1 MSESTTNA
9 KSVKAKVLSLQQLL
23 AKKYAFL
30 EGLPEK
36 ILESFGKLTRNFI
49 LIAYG
54 ASGNGKSNLILE
66 ILKALM
72 PHGSILYVS
81 FEEGHEA
88 SMQATAIRHLANLPD
103 ACIRFADHTMQF
115 DQLCTRLR
123 RQKSEQFIVID
134 SIQYTGWTIKQY
146 QILKE
151 QFGHRKTFI
160 FISHSEGKAPDG
172 KVAKKIEY
180 DATIKVRVEG
190 YIAFIRGRLG
200 GNKPFLIW
208 EEGARKY
215 WGKDYEKKMEI
226 SKPKKNTKQK
236 NEKTDTDTPENAGR
250 NNAGVRVGEETDTGG
265 LAEVGTEY
273 DADRLDMEPNTD

>member
-1 MSESTTNA
+1 MSESEQTT
-9 KSVKAKVLSLQQLL
+9 KSGKAKVLSLSQLL
-23 AKKYAFL
+23 AKKFTFL
-30 EGLPEK
+30 EGLPDK
-36 ILESFGKLTRNFI
+36 ILASFGKLTRNFI
-49 LIAYG
+49 LIIYG
-54 ASGNGKSNLILE
+54 ASGNGKTNAILE
-66 ILKALM
+66 LLKALM
-72 PHGSILYVS
+72 PFGPILYIS

-88 SMQATAIRHLANLPD
+88 SMQATAIRHLAGLPD
-103 ACIRFADHTMQF
+103 ANIRFADHTMGF
-115 DQLCTRLR
+115 SQLVTRLR
-123 RQKSEQFIVID
+123 KQKSEQFIVID
-134 SIQYTGWTIKQY
+134 SIQYTGWSIKQY

-160 FISHSEGKAPDG
+160 FISHSEGKSPDG

-226 SKPKKNTKQK
+226 SKTKKNTKQK

-250 NNAGVRVGEETDTGG
+250 NNPGVRIGAEADTGG
-265 LAEVGTEY
+265 LAEVGAECDT
-273 DADRLDMEPNTD
+273 DRLAMEPGAD